1 MKKSKFIFIFLSL
14 LFIIASVNAQKK
26 FKNPINFKSG
36 TYFFNCSE
44 LYFFD
49 DGINCYLFNKCRDID
64 SVFLNAAK
72 KIKITKDTLMKI
84 EGYLFTDTYEYVS
97 VTINGK
103 NGWLQ
108 TEVPMDVD
116 KKDFLKKFLK
126 SPHYEYKS
134 TYVEVIPFNDPQ
146 KIFISTTDDWF
157 IGDIERKSIE
167 YIGTKGGRFE
177 ACQMVKAKD
186 CVKCYIDLGYGQELW
201 YKSDGKKKK
210 VK

>member
-1 MKKSKFIFIFLSL
+1 MKKTKLIFIFLSL
-14 LFIIASVNAQKK
+14 TFILSSATAQKR

-36 TYFFNCSE
+36 TYYFNSTE

-49 DGINCYLFNKCRDID
+49 DGINCYLFDKCRDID
-64 SVFLNAAK
+64 SVFLNSAK
-72 KIKITKDTLMKI
+72 NIKFAKDTLLKI
-84 EGYLFTDTYEYVS
+84 EAYLFTDNYEYVS
-97 VTINGK
+97 VIINDK
-103 NGWLQ
+103 IGWLQ

-126 SPHYEYKS
+126 SPHYKSKS
-134 TYVEVIPFNDPQ
+134 TYVEVIPFKDPQ

-177 ACQMVKAKD
+177 ACQMVKPKD
-186 CVKCYIDLGYGQELW
+186 CVKCYIDLGYGQEVW